1 MIKAHV
7 DAHLRKSMASNLS
20 HFTISDSVERKNGFS
35 RVVIGW
41 RASAGHQSS
50 DYLRGEL
57 IGGDEAD
64 YSEL

>member
-1 MIKAHV
+1 
-7 DAHLRKSMASNLS
+7 MASNLS